1 MNRLNP
7 SAIVDP
13 RAELDRDVEVG
24 PYCVIG
30 AGVRVGK
37 GTKLHSHVSIQG
49 RTTLGENNVIFPFA
63 SVGSAPQDLKYKGEP
78 SQLLIGNGNTIREY
92 VSLNPGTSGGGMVTR
107 VGDQNLLMM
116 YCHIAHDCIVGNRN
130 VIANGATLGGHV
142 IVEDHVIV
150 GGLVGI
156 HQFVRVG
163 EGSMI
168 GGNASISRDVPP
180 FTLAAGRNQV
190 YGLNLVG
197 LRRRQTSKLEISDL
211 KQCYRAIFSRSG
223 DPRSSAEATLRSG
236 HCGGSG
242 HGRRLLE
249 FFAEG
254 LRGFARPALSHA
266 LRKTATSHESP

>member
-1 MNRLNP
+1 MNKLNP

-30 AGVRVGK
+30 AGVKIGK

-49 RTTLGENNVIFPFA
+49 RTTLGENNVFFPFA

-163 EGSMI
+163 TGSILGAGSMV
-168 GGNASISRDVPP
+168 SMDVPP
-180 FTLAAGRNQV
+180 YCNATGDRARLR
-190 YGLNLVG
+190 GLNLEG
-197 LRRRQTSKLEISDL
+197 LRRRGFDKSTIAAIRRAYRIAFQSKLRTE
-211 KQCYRAIFSRSG
+211 
-223 DPRSSAEATLRSG
+223 E
-236 HCGGSG
+236 
-242 HGRRLLE
+242 
-249 FFAEG
+249 
-254 LRGFARPALSHA
+254 A
-266 LRKTATSHESP
+266 LRKIRQDIPAIPEVERFVEFIAGSRRGICR